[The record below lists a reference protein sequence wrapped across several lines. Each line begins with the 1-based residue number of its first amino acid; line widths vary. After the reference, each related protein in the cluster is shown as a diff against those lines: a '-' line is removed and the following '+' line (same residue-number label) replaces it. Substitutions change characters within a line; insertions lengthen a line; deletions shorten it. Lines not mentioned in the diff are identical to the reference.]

1 MLASWLDDPPG
12 AGQRYDRAVASPERS
27 RSVVFLVED
36 PGSASARTRGQDL
49 LPGLRDAGI
58 EARVE
63 PLARG
68 LARRKQLAALARDE
82 VVVLGRKLLREGD
95 LARLRRAARALV
107 FDLDDA
113 LPERPTDARRRGRSW
128 SRPRRFADAIRAA
141 DLVVVGSAALRELV
155 RDHPR
160 VRVLP
165 VAVELPARVPERGSG
180 DGVSAPVSILWTG
193 SRATLIYLE
202 RLKAP
207 LATLERRRPL
217 VQLEVVA
224 DAHPGL
230 EARFTEWTPDAEEA
244 ALARADVGVM
254 PLAGD
259 AWSRGKCGLKLALY
273 LAWGLPVV
281 SSRFG
286 AGNELVEPPHTGL
299 LADDE
304 GEWLRAL
311 DLLAGDP
318 ALRRQ
323 MGARARAEAAARLSL
338 DARVRSWAAV
348 LEEARGLARE

>member
-1 MLASWLDDPPG
+1 M
-12 AGQRYDRAVASPERS
+12 AGPER
-27 RSVVFLVED
+27 RRRVVFLVED
-36 PGSASARTRGQDL
+36 PGSASARTRGHDL

-68 LARRKQLAALARDE
+68 ALARRKQLASLAQND

-107 FDLDDA
+107 FDVDDA

-128 SRPRRFADAIRAA
+128 SRPRRFADAVRAA

-155 RDHPR
+155 KDHPR

-165 VAVELPARVPERGSG
+165 VAVAIPARVPERGTG
-180 DGVSAPVSILWTG
+180 DGVTAPVSILWTG
-193 SRATLIYLE
+193 SRPTLVYLE
-202 RLKAP
+202 KLRAP
-207 LATLERRRPL
+207 LATLKRRRPL
-217 VQLEVVA
+217 VELEVVA
-224 DAHPGL
+224 DAPPSL
-230 EARFTEWTPDAEEA
+230 DARFTPWTLESEEA
-244 ALARADVGVM
+244 ALARADLGVM
-254 PLAGD
+254 PLSGD

-273 LAWGLPVV
+273 LAWGLPAV

-304 GEWLRAL
+304 GEWLCAL

-318 ALRRQ
+318 VLRRA

-338 DARVRSWAAV
+338 EARVRSWAAV
-348 LEEARGLARE
+348 LDEARRLGAK